1 MSLFLIICRCLGS
14 IAEGF
19 RSVCKLKADLSGLR
33 PSLSTYATSVGR
45 PYWRIDFEIEIFFGQ
60 TTLCANL
67 VWKEDVRTLFLAIE
81 LQTKRI
87 LMSIAGPCSQ
97 GAFYYSSKWGK
108 RLIHVAGPSVCG
120 S

>member
-33 PSLSTYATSVGR
+33 RSLSTYATSVGR

-67 VWKEDVRTLFLAIE
+67 VWKEDVRNFIFGH
-81 LQTKRI
+81 R
-87 LMSIAGPCSQ
+87 
-97 GAFYYSSKWGK
+97 SSNYANTDVYC
-108 RLIHVAGPSVCG
+108 RVRFARCVLLLE
-120 S
+120 